1 MKEDSRI
8 LKDYRYYLRMERRLS
23 PNTVAAYGRD
33 VAELLSA
40 LELEPRAV
48 RTEDIE
54 KYLASRAGGDSR
66 SEPGMTRQGP
76 GMTNRGP
83 GMTNQGPGSS
93 KHSQGP
99 SKRSQALSKRSQA
112 RLLSSLRSF
121 FDWLILEGERNDNP
135 CDRIDAP
142 KLGRY
147 LPEVLSVEEVAAI
160 LDSVDTNAGWT
171 GLRDRAIL
179 EILYGCGL
187 RVSEACGLQ
196 ISHVYLQEGFV
207 RVVGKGDKERL
218 VPLGELAA
226 DAFRNYL
233 DARPQAAEPA
243 FDDVAF
249 LNKNGRP
256 LSRVAIFNLVKKQ
269 ALLAGVRKEISPHTF
284 RHSFATHLIEN
295 GADLRIVQEMLGH
308 ESILTTEIYT
318 HIDTATWQR
327 AILEHHPRR

>member
-1 MKEDSRI
+1 MPRRESRI
-8 LKDYRYYLRMERRLS
+8 LQDYRYYLRMERRLS
-23 PNTVAAYGRD
+23 PNTVAAYSRD
-33 VAELLSA
+33 VAELLAA
-40 LELEPRAV
+40 LDLEPRAV
-48 RTEDIE
+48 RSDDIAR
-54 KYLASRAGGDSR
+54 YLA
-66 SEPGMTRQGP
+66 E
-76 GMTNRGP
+76 RG
-83 GMTNQGPGSS
+83 
-93 KHSQGP
+93 KE
-99 SKRSQALSKRSQA
+99 LSKRSQA

-121 FDWLILEGERNDNP
+121 FDWLILEGERKDNP

-147 LPEVLSVEEVAAI
+147 LPAVLSVEEVEAI
-160 LDSVDTNAGWT
+160 LDSVDTARGGWT
-171 GLRDRAIL
+171 AFRDRAIL

-187 RVSEACGLQ
+187 RVSEACGLL
-196 ISHVYLQEGFV
+196 ISQVYLAEGFV

-218 VPLGELAA
+218 VPLGAVAA
-226 DAFRNYL
+226 EAFSQYL

-256 LSRVAIFNLVKKQ
+256 LSRVAIFNLVKRQ

-295 GADLRIVQEMLGH
+295 GADLRAVQEMLGH

-318 HIDTATWQR
+318 HIDTATWQA
-327 AILEHHPRR
+327 AILEHHPRHQNP

>member
-1 MKEDSRI
+1 MAPDSRI

-33 VAELLSA
+33 VAELLAA
-40 LELEPRAV
+40 LDLAPRV
-48 RTEDIE
+48 IRTEDIE

-66 SEPGMTRQGP
+66 SGPGMTKQGP
-76 GMTNRGP
+76 GMT
-83 GMTNQGPGSS
+83 
-93 KHSQGP
+93 K
-99 SKRSQALSKRSQA
+99 ALSKRSQA

-121 FDWLILEGERNDNP
+121 FDWLILEGERQDNP

-147 LPEVLSVEEVAAI
+147 LPEVLSVEEVESI

-187 RVSEACGLQ
+187 RVSEAYGLQ

-226 DAFRNYL
+226 DAFKNYL
-233 DARPQAAEPA
+233 DARPAAAEPT

>member
-1 MKEDSRI
+1 MPPGDRI
-8 LKDYRYYLRMERRLS
+8 LQDYRYYLRMERRLS

-33 VAELLSA
+33 VAELLAA
-40 LELEPRAV
+40 LELAPRAI
-48 RTEDIE
+48 RAEDIE
-54 KYLASRAGGDSR
+54 RYLAGRK
-66 SEPGMTRQGP
+66 E
-76 GMTNRGP
+76 
-83 GMTNQGPGSS
+83 
-93 KHSQGP
+93 
-99 SKRSQALSKRSQA
+99 LSKRSQA

-121 FDWLILEGERNDNP
+121 FDWLVLEGERKDNP

-147 LPEVLSVEEVAAI
+147 LPEVLSVAEVTAI
-160 LDSVDTNAGWT
+160 LESVNTASGDWRA
-171 GLRDRAIL
+171 LRDRAIL

-187 RVSEACGLQ
+187 RVSEACALQ
-196 ISHVYLQEGFV
+196 ISHVYLKEGFV

-218 VPLGELAA
+218 VPLGDIAA
-226 DAFRNYL
+226 AAFARYL
-233 DARPQAAEPA
+233 DARPTPAEPA

-269 ALLAGVRKEISPHTF
+269 ALVAGVNKEISPHTF

-295 GADLRIVQEMLGH
+295 GADLRVVQEMLGH

-318 HIDTATWQR
+318 HIDTATWQA
-327 AILEHHPRR
+327 AILAHHPRR